1 MSQIP
6 FRRTVTDTG
15 PHCNHRFA
23 LIVTR
28 GCVRLGYHIRPTPLT
43 QSEDSQVELHIR
55 SFHLRPGSCFALSFS
70 FIHIIQPL
78 LVILNPV
85 VCCRL
90 DIVTQSSTSA
100 APRYVV
106 ALLSRCA
113 AFCCRSAIAIAA
125 SYCRT
130 SGKSTGWTD
139 YTAEEEVASATNGGR
154 MGCLGQGTS
163 RRARGQIWQLEA
175 C

>member
-1 MSQIP
+1 M
-6 FRRTVTDTG
+6 TDTG
-15 PHCNHRFA
+15 PHCNPRFT
-23 LIVTR
+23 LIVIR
-28 GCVRLGYHIRPTPLT
+28 ACVRLGYHSVL
-43 QSEDSQVELHIR
+43 R
-55 SFHLRPGSCFALSFS
+55 SSLNPKTRRSSSISAAFISGPAPAFHYLS

-90 DIVTQSSTSA
+90 DILSQSSTSA

-130 SGKSTGWTD
+130 SGKSTSWTD

-154 MGCLGQGTS
+154 MGCLGKGTS